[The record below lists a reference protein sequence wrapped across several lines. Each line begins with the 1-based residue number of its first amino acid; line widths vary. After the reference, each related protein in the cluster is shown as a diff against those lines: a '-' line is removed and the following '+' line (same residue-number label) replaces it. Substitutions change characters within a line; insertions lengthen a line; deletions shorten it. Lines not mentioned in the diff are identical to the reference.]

1 MIDQTISLEQ
11 RMPAAMLVPMSG
23 LWVGSVADAEMALA
37 LQWAGEQLALQQV
50 ACCEEALQQTA
61 GADGPQTPAAVS
73 EPAAP
78 PSLILLPMSWS
89 GEVTR
94 QMLIRLARCWP
105 LAVLVVVVGSGVD
118 GWRRRGPSLPGAV
131 PVPWYELPGR
141 LQMWSEQR
149 TAGRVGGL
157 GTPVTSR
164 REDRLL
170 ARVADFLRWRK
181 PVLQTAVAAESRLLC
196 EGLELLAVAAGTRV
210 MSRTI
215 GKPSPNVEGDLLL
228 WDAGDVGVEEINHV
242 RTLHHTHPLRP
253 ILLLES
259 FPRGHTAEA
268 VRDAGG
274 SHLLG
279 RLIEADLLAATM
291 QWCLQPRLG

>member
-1 MIDQTISLEQ
+1 
-11 RMPAAMLVPMSG
+11 MPAAMLVPMSG

-149 TAGRVGGL
+149 AAGRVGGWE
-157 GTPVTSR
+157 PRSR
-164 REDRLL
+164 
-170 ARVADFLRWRK
+170 
-181 PVLQTAVAAESRLLC
+181 
-196 EGLELLAVAAGTRV
+196 AAG
-210 MSRTI
+210 RT
-215 GKPSPNVEGDLLL
+215 GSSLVLPTFS
-228 WDAGDVGVEEINHV
+228 
-242 RTLHHTHPLRP
+242 
-253 ILLLES
+253 
-259 FPRGHTAEA
+259 
-268 VRDAGG
+268 AGG
-274 SHLLG
+274 SRCC
-279 RLIEADLLAATM
+279 RLR
-291 QWCLQPRLG
+291 WPPRVGCCVRGLNCWRWPPERG

>member
-11 RMPAAMLVPMSG
+11 RMPAAMAVPMSG
-23 LWVGSVADAEMALA
+23 LWVGAAADAEMALA
-37 LQWAGEQLALQQV
+37 LRWAGEQLALQQV
-50 ACCEEALQQTA
+50 ACCEEALQRTA
-61 GADGPQTPAAVS
+61 GAAGPQAPAAAS
-73 EPAAP
+73 EHAAP

-94 QMLIRLARCWP
+94 SMLVHLARRWP

-170 ARVADFLRWRK
+170 ARVAAFRRWRK

-210 MSRTI
+210 MSRTL
-215 GKPSPNVEGDLLL
+215 GKPSPDVEGDLLL
-228 WDAGDVGVEEINHV
+228 WDAGDVGEEEISHV
-242 RTLHHTHPLRP
+242 RTLHHAGPSRP
-253 ILLLES
+253 VLLLES

-268 VRDAGG
+268 VREAGG

-279 RLIEADLLAATM
+279 RLIEADLLAATV
-291 QWCLQPRLG
+291 QWCWKPRLG